1 MKGLLYILL
10 SAPLLSY
17 TQENV
22 DYETF
27 LLQRIEALQ
36 IKKDSFYYKGM
47 FPTFRT
53 NGGNTNVVKE
63 DNTIFFTAL
72 IAFTLQQCKN
82 DFTSTQ
88 RVICDSIIE
97 RTKRAYSYFQN
108 LNGKPTYNFWPNNPP
123 TIFPNNWFLNLFNR
137 SQALPDDVDDTVIIN
152 LIQNTSDSIL
162 NILHQL
168 MVKHANATDRI
179 TKSIYKDYR
188 YIPTYSTWFGNKMP
202 IEIDFSVLSNALYF
216 IYDKKIR
223 LVKQDSATITLLSLI
238 IKNNKHITDAA
249 YISPQ
254 YARTPILLYHIA
266 RLMDRFNI
274 AILDS
279 LKPRLIKDCF
289 DALGSS
295 NNIMDSI
302 LLETSLMRL
311 NALFKPTKIPDSF
324 SEIEKSRFIFFIGTF
339 TSMFS
344 NPFKR
349 IFMSSPMLKYYYS
362 CPAYNLALLLENMVE
377 RRRTKIY

>member
-1 MKGLLYILL
+1 MLFANTLLMIRPACFGFN
-10 SAPLLSY
+10 S
-17 TQENV
+17 Q
-22 DYETF
+22 
-27 LLQRIEALQ
+27 
-36 IKKDSFYYKGM
+36 
-47 FPTFRT
+47 
-53 NGGNTNVVKE
+53 
-63 DNTIFFTAL
+63 TA
-72 IAFTLQQCKN
+72 QSN
-82 DFTSTQ
+82 S
-88 RVICDSIIE
+88 
-97 RTKRAYSYFQN
+97 FQN
-108 LNGKPTYNFWPNNPP
+108 KFSSLSQNQIQQNALREFENLKSKITGAGVEVVCIDDTDFPVKPDAV
-123 TIFPNNWFLNLFNR
+123 FPNNWFLNLFNR
-137 SQALPDDVDDTVIIN
+137 SQALPDDVDDTVIIS

-162 NILHQL
+162 TILHKL
-168 MVKHANATDRI
+168 MIKHANATDRI

-188 YIPTYSTWFGNKMP
+188 HIPTYSTWFGNKMP

-216 IYDKKIR
+216 IYDKKVR

-266 RLMDRFNI
+266 RLLGRFNI

-289 DALGSS
+289 DALSCS
-295 NNIMDSI
+295 DNTMDSI

-311 NALFKPTKIPDSF
+311 NALFKPTKIPGSF

-377 RRRTKIY
+377 RRRRKIY